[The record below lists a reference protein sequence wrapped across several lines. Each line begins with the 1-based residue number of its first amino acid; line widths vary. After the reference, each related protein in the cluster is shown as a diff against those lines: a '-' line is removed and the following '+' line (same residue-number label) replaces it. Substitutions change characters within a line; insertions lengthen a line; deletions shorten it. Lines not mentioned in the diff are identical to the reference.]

1 MTCRECEPNLSAF
14 VDGELQGAERAAVSV
29 HVDGCARCRGLV
41 RDLERLRAAARELGA
56 IEPPDHVWL
65 EVAGQIHL
73 QAPPAPVP
81 LVRPAAR
88 RPPLTQYLTLAAGL
102 VVVAGG
108 IYFADRM
115 VTDAPAPPAAPA
127 ASTAASDPASA
138 AAAVQSVTEHLSAA
152 LDHYDNAM
160 SQLQALASSGET
172 ALDPEVAAALQTNLA
187 VIDRAIAESRAALES
202 DPQSEPAR
210 ASLIDALRQKVVML
224 QTTVEL
230 MNEMRKGNQAGAAR
244 VVSGLGRK
252 S

>member
-1 MTCRECEPNLSAF
+1 
-14 VDGELQGAERAAVSV
+14 
-29 HVDGCARCRGLV
+29 
-41 RDLERLRAAARELGA
+41 
-56 IEPPDHVWL
+56 
-65 EVAGQIHL
+65 
-73 QAPPAPVP
+73 
-81 LVRPAAR
+81 
-88 RPPLTQYLTLAAGL
+88 
-102 VVVAGG
+102 
-108 IYFADRM
+108 
-115 VTDAPAPPAAPA
+115 
-127 ASTAASDPASA
+127 
-138 AAAVQSVTEHLSAA
+138 VQSVTEHLSAA